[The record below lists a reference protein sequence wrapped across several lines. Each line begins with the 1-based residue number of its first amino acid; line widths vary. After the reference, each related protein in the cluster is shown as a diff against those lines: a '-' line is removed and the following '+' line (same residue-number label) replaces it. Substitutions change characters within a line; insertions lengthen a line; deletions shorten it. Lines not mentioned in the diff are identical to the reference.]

1 MKRYLVLLFLIMSMM
16 VFAQDSTEPKNLL
29 HLDDESFDN
38 TTDGKLV
45 IVDFYADWCGPCRM
59 FAPIFAETAD
69 ELTNYTFVKVNVDK
83 SRMLSERYDIRY
95 IPYIVAIKDGKVI
108 SKYNYNRGTNK
119 ANFSKWVKSVK

>member
-16 VFAQDSTEPKNLL
+16 VFAQDNTEPKNLL
-29 HLDDESFDN
+29 HLDDESFDKAAEKN
-38 TTDGKLV
+38 LI

-59 FAPIFAETAD
+59 FAPTFVETAAD
-69 ELTNYTFVKVNVDK
+69 LSEYTFVKVNVDK
-83 SRMLSERYDIRY
+83 SRSLSERYDIRY

>member
-16 VFAQDSTEPKNLL
+16 VFAQDNTEPKNLL
-29 HLDDESFDN
+29 HLDDESFDKAVEKN
-38 TTDGKLV
+38 LI

-59 FAPIFAETAD
+59 FAPIFAETAE

-83 SRMLSERYDIRY
+83 SRSLSERYDIRY
-95 IPYIVAIKDGKVI
+95 IPYIVAIKNGKVI

-119 ANFSKWVKSVK
+119 ANFSKWVKSIK

>member
-16 VFAQDSTEPKNLL
+16 VFAQDNTEPKNLL
-29 HLDDESFDN
+29 HLDDESFDKAAEKN
-38 TTDGKLV
+38 LI

-59 FAPIFAETAD
+59 FAPTFVETAAD
-69 ELTNYTFVKVNVDK
+69 LSEYTFVKVNVDK

-119 ANFSKWVKSVK
+119 ANFSKWVKGIK

>member
-45 IVDFYADWCGPCRM
+45 IVEFYADWCGPCRM